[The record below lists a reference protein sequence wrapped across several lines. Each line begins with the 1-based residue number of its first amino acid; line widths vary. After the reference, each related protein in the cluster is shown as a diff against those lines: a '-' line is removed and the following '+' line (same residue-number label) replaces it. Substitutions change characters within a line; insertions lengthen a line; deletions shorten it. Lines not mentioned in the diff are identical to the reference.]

1 MSVPLSLQ
9 PVLRVSVSVCL
20 SVRLVFVCGCV
31 IVHESVSNDV
41 GARVCPVCVC
51 VVCDACVRPASSW
64 LRVGSFVRSFGVSG
78 VLLI

>member
-9 PVLRVSVSVCL
+9 PVLRVPVSVCL

-51 VVCDACVRPASSW
+51 C
-64 LRVGSFVRSFGVSG
+64 L
-78 VLLI
+78 